1 MVVRGGRDR
10 ERLIVTVV
18 HRDRAGRRDAAVMP
32 AEAAIVCC
40 VIANEAAI
48 VWFAVTFVNV

>member
-1 MVVRGGRDR
+1 MVVRVRRDR
-10 ERLIVTVV
+10 EGLIVPSFTVTAPDGV
-18 HRDRAGRRDAAVMP
+18 MLPFVPADAV
-32 AEAAIVCC
+32 IVCC